1 MQKETDR
8 RMSNIWL
15 LASLLP
21 IAIAIVFVGYF
32 FISTIDLFS
41 SIDISTPYYNY
52 NEFNL
57 GDRTVC
63 IIIGFM
69 GLINF
74 GVSIGFICML
84 INRRHSHFK
93 RQKVFAKDTVAT
105 ITTIAKIK
113 DVKMEAGFASIER
126 AAREKIEENE
136 KNAIFWAILSSL
148 IPFIVIYVYYF
159 LMSDFYKH
167 ERRENIFWENVSEAL
182 NELDIKF
189 STPQRTKAIPK
200 RSFVLYL
207 VLLIITSGLFVTY
220 WTYILLKDPNEHFKY
235 HIKVEKQLIS
245 AIDNSN
251 ITESE

>member
-1 MQKETDR
+1 
-8 RMSNIWL
+8 MSNIWL

-57 GDRTVC
+57 VDRTVC

-69 GLINF
+69 GIINF

-105 ITTIAKIK
+105 ITDDGYLTMVTPVTTTIAVTSRHTNCPDEI
-113 DVKMEAGFASIER
+113 DIR
-126 AAREKIEENE
+126 A
-136 KNAIFWAILSSL
+136 LT
-148 IPFIVIYVYYF
+148 VQ
-159 LMSDFYKH
+159 LMG
-167 ERRENIFWENVSEAL
+167 ENI
-182 NELDIKF
+182 
-189 STPQRTKAIPK
+189 
-200 RSFVLYL
+200 
-207 VLLIITSGLFVTY
+207 
-220 WTYILLKDPNEHFKY
+220 
-235 HIKVEKQLIS
+235 KV
-245 AIDNSN
+245 
-251 ITESE
+251 